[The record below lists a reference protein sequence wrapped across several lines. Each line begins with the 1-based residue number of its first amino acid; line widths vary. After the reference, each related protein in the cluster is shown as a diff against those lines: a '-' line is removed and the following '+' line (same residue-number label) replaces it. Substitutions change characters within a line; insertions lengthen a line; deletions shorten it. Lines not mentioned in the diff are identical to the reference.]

1 MKKAFKDIEKYILS
15 QEEQGRVVIMT
26 IEGFAEASLEDI
38 IKQPTE
44 GLLYDLNRDR
54 ATILTFIED
63 KKWVNDFACMLV
75 IIKLKQ
81 KLTEHDNEIKEL
93 IDKMIEEAKKDMDS
107 ISIGRVLALTQ
118 LKNKA
123 GL

>member
-1 MKKAFKDIEKYILS
+1 MKTADELFEKYRNKKLS
-15 QEEQGRVVIMT
+15 DTVFRDS
-26 IEGFAEASLEDI
+26 FKEA
-38 IKQPTE
+38 
-44 GLLYDLNRDR
+44 
-54 ATILTFIED
+54 
-63 KKWVNDFACMLV
+63 
-75 IIKLKQ
+75 LK
-81 KLTEHDNEIKEL
+81 EHDNEIKEL